1 MKFNIKLPVDCSIG
15 LQLNTLTLRVN
26 TSSISVPILPNV
38 KLSNELNVLI
48 IESENRKNFITQK
61 TLSLQALIGLTQGFK
76 IKLNLV
82 GIGYKHF
89 INENKLYFKLNKS
102 HLIYFIIP
110 EIIDI
115 YSLSPTALIL
125 KSTSLQILT
134 QFKKKLS
141 TIIKPNVYKKKG
153 IFFYNENI
161 ILKKKK

>member
-1 MKFNIKLPVDCSIG
+1 MRFNIKLPSDCSIT
-15 LQLNTLTLRVN
+15 LQLNVLTLRIR
-26 TSSISVPILPNV
+26 TSLISIPILPDV
-38 KLSNELNVLI
+38 KLINKSNVI
-48 IESENRKNFITQK
+48 IIASENRKNFITQK
-61 TLSLQALIGLTQGFK
+61 NLSLQALTGLTQGFK
-76 IKLNLV
+76 LKLNLV

-89 INENKLYFKLNKS
+89 IHSNKLYFKLNKS

-110 EIIDI
+110 DSIDL
-115 YSLSPTALIL
+115 YSLSPTVIIL
-125 KSTSLQILT
+125 KSTSFAALT